1 MIVKVEATMI
11 NGRIPELTIKFT
23 ERPQT
28 LPEEGKKVMIEV
40 KSENGFTVRA
50 EVNRKSLKKIVN
62 KMDMWNE
69 WVASLSGK
77 MKSMSA
83 EGLIELEEAGINI
96 FEIVPREKK
105 AAETTSEKS
114 PQNNQTKQQVKQE
127 TKPTGKKAPVNNKPK
142 AKPKTKLTTKS
153 LNEGVAQR

>member
-83 EGLIELEEAGINI
+83 DLPIVHTSGATAITNI
-96 FEIVPREKK
+96 DDYFKTMLLSSNLPSFKIKEFTPRVH
-105 AAETTSEKS
+105 A
-114 PQNNQTKQQVKQE
+114 
-127 TKPTGKKAPVNNKPK
+127 
-142 AKPKTKLTTKS
+142 
-153 LNEGVAQR
+153 